1 MSLFYSVSRES
12 LRLFFSLFYSHES
25 HLPKE
30 GIYSGGAI
38 IAANHASFFDP
49 PLIAISWP
57 EPIHFLARKE
67 LFKPFLLRSVI
78 TGLNAH
84 PLGGKHDLSS
94 LKLAC
99 KLLQEGKKVLVF
111 PEGTRSVD
119 GEIANFRNGIGLL
132 AKKSGCPVIPAYIHG
147 SFDLWPRTR
156 KLPRLWKQKTACIF
170 GSPIYLTDSDAE
182 GQELLAKRVKE
193 EIELLKESFP
203 ARIERATCRL
213 GGDRS
218 IH

>member
-1 MSLFYSVSRES
+1 MGLFYSVSKQS
-12 LRLFFSLFYSHES
+12 LRLLFSLLYSHEV

-30 GIYSGGAI
+30 KIYPGGAI

-49 PLIAISWP
+49 PLIAVSWP
-57 EPIHFLARKE
+57 EPIHFLAKKE
-67 LFKPFLLRSVI
+67 LFGLFLLRSII

-111 PEGTRSVD
+111 PEGTRSPD
-119 GEIANFRNGIGLL
+119 GQIAPFRSGIGLL

-147 SFDLWPRTR
+147 AFELWPKTKR
-156 KLPRLWKQKTACIF
+156 LPRLWKQKTACIF
-170 GSPIYLTDSDAE
+170 GSPIYLEKDDKE
-182 GQELLAKRVKE
+182 GQDLLAQQVKK
-193 EIELLKESFP
+193 EIELLRQTIE
-203 ARIERATCRL
+203 ARKK
-213 GGDRS
+213 
-218 IH
+218 